1 MKPINVKSSTYIEFG
16 VENKDKD
23 PKFGDHVRISKYKY
37 IWAKGYENVRNKKV
51 ENALPCTYVISDLND
66 EEIVRT
72 FYRKELKKN
81 K

>member
-37 IWAKGYENVRNKKV
+37 IWAKGYKNVRNKKK
-51 ENALPCTYVISDLND
+51 LRMLFRGHMLLVIL
-66 EEIVRT
+66 T
-72 FYRKELKKN
+72 MKKLLELFIEKN
-81 K
+81 